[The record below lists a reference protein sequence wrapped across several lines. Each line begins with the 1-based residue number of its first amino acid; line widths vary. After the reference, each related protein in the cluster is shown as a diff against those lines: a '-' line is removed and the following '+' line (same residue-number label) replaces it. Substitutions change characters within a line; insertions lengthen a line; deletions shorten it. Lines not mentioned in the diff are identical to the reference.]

1 MGPPPPPAHWLSNP
15 SRQEGSA
22 PPGQPRSTR
31 PRERARCHLLTDSG
45 IVLPIP
51 EKFQRSAQLPQM
63 SRRGRRAPPL
73 ARWDFLI
80 RAGRRGQPRGYVR
93 GGRCEVQGLSASRRT
108 CSRQL
113 CGHRCWSLVGAP
125 EPRDEHLRV

>member
-63 SRRGRRAPPL
+63 SRDAAPL
-73 ARWDFLI
+73 A
-80 RAGRRGQPRGYVR
+80 V
-93 GGRCEVQGLSASRRT
+93 GLSHQGRSSGTAAGVRT
-108 CSRQL
+108 R
-113 CGHRCWSLVGAP
+113 GA
-125 EPRDEHLRV
+125 LRSSGSVRVSTNL